1 MADRIKKTLQNGWQ
15 VLVYNKKKGG
25 ITDMKDFVFSNK
37 TKIYFGK
44 EQLAH
49 LSEEV
54 VRFGKKVLLV
64 YGGGSIKKIGLYDK
78 VMGLLKEAGA
88 KVYELPGVEP
98 NPRHTT
104 VNKGAAICKAEGI
117 DVLLAVG
124 GGSTIDCTKAIAAAA
139 KYEGDDCWDLVTRKA
154 SVSTSLPIICILTLA
169 ATGSEMDGGCV
180 ISNMET
186 NEKYGYFGPDNHP
199 DVSFLDP
206 TNTYTVSAYQTAS
219 GSADIMSHIF
229 DVAYFSNQDEMD
241 MLLRIQ
247 EEVLK
252 TVVKYAPIAIEKP
265 DDYEA
270 RANLMWASSWAL
282 NDFLYDGLAQAT
294 TCHAIEHELS
304 AFYDITHGHGL
315 AIVTPRWLTYILGEE
330 TAPRIKRFG
339 VNVLGVDEALSDMD
353 GAKAAIGKLET
364 FFFETL
370 GLKSRLSDLGI
381 DDKNF
386 AVMAKKACGAS
397 GKLAGFTTLTPED
410 VEQIFRMC
418 L

>member
-1 MADRIKKTLQNGWQ
+1 MR
-15 VLVYNKKKGG
+15 
-25 ITDMKDFVFSNK
+25 DFVFENK

-44 EQLAH
+44 DQMCH
-49 LSEEV
+49 LHEEV
-54 VRFGKKVLLV
+54 ARFGKKVLMV

-78 VMGLLKEAGA
+78 IMAELQKGGA
-88 KVYELPGVEP
+88 TVFELPGVEP

-104 VNKGAAICKAEGI
+104 VNKGAAICKKEGI

-124 GGSTIDCTKAIAAAA
+124 GGSTIDATKGIAAAA
-139 KYEGDDCWDLVTRKA
+139 KYEGDDVWDLVTKKA
-154 SVSTSLPIICILTLA
+154 TVTETLPIITVLTLA

-180 ISNMET
+180 ISNVDT
-186 NEKYGYFGPDNHP
+186 NEKYGYFAPDNNP

-206 TNTYTVSAYQTAS
+206 TNTFTVSPYQTAS

-229 DVAYFSNQDEMD
+229 DVAYFSKAQSMD

-247 EEVLK
+247 EEVLR
-252 TVVKYAPIAIEKP
+252 TVVKYAPVAVEKG

-282 NDFLYDGLAQAT
+282 NGFLYDGYFQAT
-294 TCHAIEHELS
+294 VCHSMEHELS

-315 AIVTPRWLTYILGEE
+315 AILIPRWLRYILNEG
-330 TAPRIKRFG
+330 TAPYIHRFG
-339 VNVLGVDEALSDMD
+339 INVMSVDLGLTMME
-353 GAKAAIGKLET
+353 GANAAIDALET

-386 AVMAKKACGAS
+386 ALMAKKACGPE
-397 GKLAGFTTLTPED
+397 GVLHGFTDLTPAD
-410 VEQIFRMC
+410 VEKIYRMC

>member
-1 MADRIKKTLQNGWQ
+1 MR
-15 VLVYNKKKGG
+15 
-25 ITDMKDFVFSNK
+25 DFVFENK
-37 TKIYFGK
+37 TKVYFGK
-44 EQLAH
+44 EQLCH
-49 LSEEV
+49 LHEEV
-54 VRFGKKVLLV
+54 ARFGKRVLLV
-64 YGGGSIKKIGLYDK
+64 YGGGSIKRIGLYDK
-78 VMGLLKEAGA
+78 VMAELQKAGA
-88 KVYELPGVEP
+88 DVFELPGVEP

-104 VNKGAAICKAEGI
+104 VNRGAAICKQESI

-124 GGSTIDCTKAIAAAA
+124 GGSTIDATKAIAAGA
-139 KYEGDDCWDLVTRKA
+139 KYEGDDVWDLITQKT
-154 SVSTSLPIICILTLA
+154 SVSETLPIITVLTLS

-180 ISNMET
+180 ISNVET
-186 NEKYGYFGPDNHP
+186 NEKLGYFAPDNNP

-206 TNTYTVSAYQTAS
+206 TNTFSVSAYQTAC
-219 GSADIMSHIF
+219 GSVDIMSHIF
-229 DVAYFSNQDEMD
+229 DVAYFSKKQSMD

-252 TVVKYAPIAIEKP
+252 TIVKYAPVAVAKP

-282 NDFLYDGLAQAT
+282 NNFLYEGFFQAT
-294 TCHAIEHELS
+294 VCHSMEHELS

-315 AIVTPRWLTYILGEE
+315 AILTPRWLAYVLDEE
-330 TAPRIKRFG
+330 TAPIIQRLG
-339 VNVLGVDEALSDMD
+339 VNVMGLDGSLPVME
-353 GAKAAIGKLET
+353 GAKAAIQALET

-386 AVMAKKACGAS
+386 AAMSRKACGAE
-397 GKLAGFTTLTPED
+397 GILHGFTDLTSAD
-410 VEQIFRMC
+410 VEKIFRMC